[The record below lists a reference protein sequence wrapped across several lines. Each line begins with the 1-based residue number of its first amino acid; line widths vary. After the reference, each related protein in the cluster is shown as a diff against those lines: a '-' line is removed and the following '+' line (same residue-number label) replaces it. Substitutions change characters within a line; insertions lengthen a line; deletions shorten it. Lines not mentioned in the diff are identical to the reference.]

1 MILRHASILEIY
13 MIQKSSSSEIDLAAD
28 DTYLCVHHM
37 HNDKQMSN
45 YIEIQLKGNYISGV
59 SRYSK
64 IRPSKLFL

>member
-1 MILRHASILEIY
+1 
-13 MIQKSSSSEIDLAAD
+13 MIQKHSSNQIDIAAD

-59 SRYSK
+59 SRYST

>member
-1 MILRHASILEIY
+1 
-13 MIQKSSSSEIDLAAD
+13 MIQKHSSNQIDIAAD

-45 YIEIQLKGNYISGV
+45 YIEIQLKGNHISGV

-64 IRPSKLFL
+64 IRPS